1 MKYRENDLRYYL
13 CIPSY
18 LTTGTAAYGVTFL
31 KLTTQAVEAQ
41 TGGSGVLCWCL
52 FLQNAIRR
60 RRTCCL
66 GLNTGRSCLNRDA
79 SWSIRRWMHLNLP
92 SYNCGDLADQ
102 LGNEYGRRLNQNKQL
117 VQIFKKSAGEKFLP
131 QNNIKV
137 TGARVLDLNLRHGIA
152 S

>member
-60 RRTCCL
+60 RRTCGL
-66 GLNTGRSCLNRDA
+66 GLKTGRSCLNRDA

-92 SYNCGDLADQ
+92 SSNFGDLAGQ
-102 LGNEYGRRLNQNKQL
+102 LGNEYGRRLNQNEQL
-117 VQIFKKSAGEKFLP
+117 VQIL
-131 QNNIKV
+131 KV
-137 TGARVLDLNLRHGIA
+137 REENSYLKTI
-152 S
+152 SK